1 MQKITTYLTYNNQAE
16 EAMNLYLSIF
26 KNSKLI
32 RSSRWGKNAPLPEGL
47 LMSAVIEIEGQEF
60 TLLNGGHHFHF
71 SEGISLFVNC
81 ETQEEINFLWEKL
94 SKDGEEQ
101 MGGWLKDKFGVSWQI
116 IPSGLENMIN
126 DPDPIKSSNVIQAM
140 LQMKKMNIKALE
152 EAYHS

>member
-1 MQKITTYLTYNNQAE
+1 
-16 EAMNLYLSIF
+16 MNLYLSIF

-32 RSSRWGKNAPLPEGL
+32 RLSRWGKNAPLPEGL

-60 TLLNGGHHFHF
+60 ILLNGDPYFDF
-71 SEGISLFVNC
+71 SEGISLFINC
-81 ETQEEINFLWEKL
+81 KTQEEIDFLWEKL

-101 MGGWLKDKFGVSWQI
+101 MCGWLKDKFGVSWQI

-126 DPDPIKSSNVIQAM
+126 DPDPIKSSNVTQAM

>member
-1 MQKITTYLTYNNQAE
+1 
-16 EAMNLYLSIF
+16 MNLYLSIF

-32 RSSRWGKNAPLPEGL
+32 RLSRWGKNTPLPEGL

-60 TLLNGGHHFHF
+60 ILLNGGPYFHF
-71 SEGISLFVNC
+71 SEGISLFINC
-81 ETQEEINFLWEKL
+81 ETQEEIDFLWEKL

-101 MGGWLKDKFGVSWQI
+101 MCGWLKDKFGVSWQI

-126 DPDPIKSSNVIQAM
+126 DPDPIKSSNVTQAM

>member
-1 MQKITTYLTYNNQAE
+1 
-16 EAMNLYLSIF
+16 MNLYLSIF

-32 RSSRWGKNAPLPEGL
+32 RLSRWGKNAPLPEGL

-60 TLLNGGHHFHF
+60 ILLNGGSYFHF
-71 SEGISLFVNC
+71 SEGISLFINC
-81 ETQEEINFLWEKL
+81 ETQEEIDFLWEKL

-101 MGGWLKDKFGVSWQI
+101 MCGWLKDKFGVSWQI

-126 DPDPIKSSNVIQAM
+126 DPDPIKSSNVTQAI